1 MHYLNK
7 LKKKPTILK
16 ISNLSI
22 TNLVKANAGTA
33 GTNFIEHLLRQT
45 VSVCTWK
52 GAKAWE
58 AKQTAELQTSLDTQ
72 SCYQTSQ
79 NDFSHSSVDHRDHT
93 HSENVR
99 NASEFMIYCFRFWMD
114 NPEAA
119 WGYFF

>member
-7 LKKKPTILK
+7 YKKNPQLK

-33 GTNFIEHLLRQT
+33 GTIFIEHLLRHT

-58 AKQTAELQTSLDTQ
+58 AKQTAELQTSLDTSQ
-72 SCYQTSQ
+72 SC
-79 NDFSHSSVDHRDHT
+79 
-93 HSENVR
+93 
-99 NASEFMIYCFRFWMD
+99 
-114 NPEAA
+114 
-119 WGYFF
+119 